1 MRSAATDELRDLYEQ
16 YGARI
21 HTLARYLL
29 GSRVAAE
36 DAVQSV
42 FLKAFQHRE
51 QFRGEADARTW
62 LWRIAVNHC
71 QDELRRRKRVEEV
84 PLDEVLGWANDEQ
97 SPELCHRVKQIDEIV
112 ARAIL
117 QLSPKLRT
125 VVVTDVASE
134 MAGNFREGS
143 RRFRLNDPDD
153 PKAFVVCEILD
164 GDPLRAS
171 KPGARVRVCGVS
183 LYDSNP
189 DHRWFEIHPVLKVE
203 VLR

>member
-1 MRSAATDELRDLYEQ
+1 MRSAATDELRDLYEE
-16 YGARI
+16 YGAKI

-51 QFRGEADARTW
+51 RFRGEADARTW

-71 QDELRRRKRVEEV
+71 HDELRRRKRVEEV

-97 SPELCHRVKQIDEIV
+97 SPELRHRVKQIDEIV

-125 VVVTDVASE
+125 VVVLRYVEELSYPEIAAVLGLSIGTVS
-134 MAGNFREGS
+134 S
-143 RRFRLNDPDD
+143 RIARALE
-153 PKAFVVCEILD
+153 ALETILR
-164 GDPLRAS
+164 PI
-171 KPGARVRVCGVS
+171 VRS
-183 LYDSNP
+183 
-189 DHRWFEIHPVLKVE
+189 
-203 VLR
+203 